1 MVYFYLL
8 RMRALHFERAED
20 LDTDYGLFNTREAA
34 AAALYE
40 IVGVSRYPSLTM
52 GVVVPGCLEFRD

>member
-1 MVYFYLL
+1 MVYFYHL
-8 RMRALHFERAED
+8 RMRALQFERGDD
-20 LDTDYGLFNTREAA
+20 LDTDLGLFSTREAA
-34 AAALYE
+34 AMLE